1 MAGEK
6 TEKATPKRKQDE
18 RKKGNVFLSQEIVT
32 VFTLLAV
39 FYILKIMMPF
49 IISTLEESFAH
60 YTRLGAETSE
70 ITGDSLHDYLIDGI
84 IVFAKAAIIPL
95 FACGFVA
102 VIATMAQ
109 TKMLV
114 SMKATNPKFERINPI
129 AGFKKMFSMRSVVE
143 LIKSILKILI
153 VIYVVY
159 ATIKK
164 EIFTMPRMMDMTIAG
179 TMSKTGEIIMSIVQ
193 TVGIIF
199 VFIAVADYV
208 YQWWQYEKNLRM
220 SKQEIKDEYKQ
231 TEGDPQIK
239 GRIRNLQQ
247 QRARQRMMQA
257 VPEAD
262 VIIRN
267 PTHFAVA
274 IKYDPEKNR
283 APMVIAKGQDSLA
296 LRIVAVGEENGVY
309 VTENRPLARALYDAV
324 DIGGEV
330 PEQFYR
336 AIAEVLAFVYS
347 LRKKGIEQ

>member
-39 FYILKIMMPF
+39 FYTLKFMMPF
-49 IISTLEESFAH
+49 IVSTLEDSIAH
-60 YTRLGAETSE
+60 YAGLGAEVQE
-70 ITGDSLHDYLIDGI
+70 ITYDSLRDYFFDSA
-84 IVFAKAAIIPL
+84 IVFIKAALIPL
-95 FACGFVA
+95 LVCCLVA
-102 VIATMAQ
+102 VIATMGQ

-114 SMKATNPKFERINPI
+114 SMKAASPKFERINPI
-129 AGFKKMFSMRSVVE
+129 SGFKKMFSMRSVVE
-143 LIKSILKILI
+143 LLKSLLKIII

-159 ATIKK
+159 SVVKN
-164 EIFTMPRMMDMTIAG
+164 ELLTMPRMMDMTFVGAL
-179 TMSKTGEIIMSIVQ
+179 SKTGDIIMEIVLK
-193 TVGIIF
+193 VGLIF
-199 VFIAVADYV
+199 VAIAVADYV

-239 GRIRNLQQ
+239 GHIKSMQQ

-267 PTHFAVA
+267 PTHFAIA
-274 IKYDPEKNR
+274 IKYDPEKNH
-283 APMVIAKGQDSLA
+283 APMVVAKGMDSLA
-296 LRIVAVGEENGVY
+296 LRIIAVAEESGVY
-309 VTENRPLARALYDAV
+309 ITENRPLARALYESV
-324 DIGGEV
+324 DLGAEI
-330 PEQFYR
+330 PEKFYKP
-336 AIAEVLAFVYS
+336 IAEVLAFVYS
-347 LRKKGIEQ
+347 LRKKENEQ